1 MNNLK
6 TVLLLGALS
15 GIFLLVGGM
24 AGGRQGMLLALVF
37 AGVMNFVSYW
47 FSDKIVL
54 KAYRASE
61 LPESE
66 APRIYAM
73 VRELSQQAQIP
84 MPRIYVFEQDSPNA
98 FATGRNPAKAVIAL
112 SRGIIQLMGEEE
124 LKGVIAHELT
134 HVINR
139 DTLLATIAATLAGA
153 IMFLGYQMRWLGL
166 FSGGG
171 RDDDNRGGA
180 MGMIMM
186 AILAPLAATIIQLA
200 ISRSREYKADAGAAQ
215 LTHNP
220 EGLASALEKLTA
232 YSKRIASAG
241 HPANGAPVHRFALE
255 RQEPAVSFF
264 NPPADRGA
272 GGPPA
277 PDATELKKFIFDS

>member
-6 TVLLLGALS
+6 TVLLLGALT
-15 GIFLLVGGM
+15 GIFLFIGGMVGGQ
-24 AGGRQGMLLALVF
+24 QGMLLAL
-37 AGVMNFVSYW
+37 AGAGLMNFISYW

-54 KAYRASE
+54 RAYRASP

-66 APRIYAM
+66 APRIYGM

-84 MPRIYVFEQDSPNA
+84 MPGIYVFEQDSANA
-98 FATGRNPAKAVIAL
+98 FATGRNPDKAIIAL
-112 SRGIIQLMGEEE
+112 SRGIIGLMNEGE
-124 LKGVIAHELT
+124 LKGVIGHELT

-171 RDDDNRGGA
+171 HSDDRRGGA
-180 MGMIMM
+180 MGMIVM
-186 AILAPLAATIIQLA
+186 AVLAPLAATIIQLS
-200 ISRSREYKADAGAAQ
+200 ISRSREYTADAGAAG
-215 LTHNP
+215 LTHDP

-232 YSKRIASAG
+232 YSKRLPLPATQQTAHLFIISPLSG
-241 HPANGAPVHRFALE
+241 RSLLSLFSTHPPLE
-255 RQEPAVSFF
+255 ERVARLRRMRLS
-264 NPPADRGA
+264 
-272 GGPPA
+272 
-277 PDATELKKFIFDS
+277 

>member
-6 TVLLLGALS
+6 TALLLGALT
-15 GIFLLVGGM
+15 GIFLFIGGM

-37 AGVMNFVSYW
+37 AAVMNFVSYW

-54 KAYRASE
+54 KTYRASE
-61 LPESE
+61 LPENE
-66 APRIYAM
+66 APRVYAM

-84 MPRIYVFEQDSPNA
+84 MPSIYVFEQDSPNA

-166 FSGGG
+166 FAGG

-180 MGMIMM
+180 LGMILM

-200 ISRSREYKADAGAAQ
+200 ISRSREFKADAGSAQ

-232 YSKRIASAG
+232 FSQRLPLQSTRQTAHLFIVSPLSGKSLLSLFSTHPPIA
-241 HPANGAPVHRFALE
+241 E
-255 RQEPAVSFF
+255 RVARLR
-264 NPPADRGA
+264 AMR
-272 GGPPA
+272 
-277 PDATELKKFIFDS
+277 LI

>member
-1 MNNLK
+1 MNNMK
-6 TVLLLGALS
+6 TVVLLGALT
-15 GIFLLVGGM
+15 GIFLFIGGM

-54 KAYRASE
+54 KAYRASA
-61 LPESE
+61 LPENE
-66 APRIYAM
+66 APRIHAM

-84 MPRIYVFEQDSPNA
+84 MPSIYVFEQDSPNA

-112 SRGIIQLMGEEE
+112 SRGIIQLMGEAE
-124 LKGVIAHELT
+124 LKGVVAHELT

-153 IMFLGYQMRWLGL
+153 VMFLGYQMRWLGM
-166 FSGGG
+166 FSGG

-180 MGMIMM
+180 LGMILM

-200 ISRSREYKADAGAAQ
+200 ISRSREYKADDGSAQ
-215 LTHNP
+215 LTHDP

-232 YSKRIASAG
+232 FSKRIPLQASRQTAHLFIVSPFSG
-241 HPANGAPVHRFALE
+241 RSLLSLFSTHPPIEE
-255 RQEPAVSFF
+255 RVARLRQMRLS
-264 NPPADRGA
+264 
-272 GGPPA
+272 
-277 PDATELKKFIFDS
+277 

>member
-1 MNNLK
+1 MNNMK
-6 TVLLLGALS
+6 TVLLLGALT
-15 GIFLLVGGM
+15 GIFLFIGGM

-37 AGVMNFVSYW
+37 AGLMNFAAYW

-66 APRIYAM
+66 APRVYAM
-73 VRELSQQAQIP
+73 VRGLSQQARIP
-84 MPRIYVFEQDSPNA
+84 MPSIYVFEQDSPNA

-112 SRGIIQLMGEEE
+112 SRGIIQLMGEAE
-124 LKGVIAHELT
+124 LQGVVAHELT

-166 FSGGG
+166 FSGGH
-171 RDDDNRGGA
+171 DENNRGGA
-180 MGMIMM
+180 LGMILM
-186 AILAPLAATIIQLA
+186 AILAPLAATVIQMA

-220 EGLASALEKLTA
+220 EGLASALEKLAVYSRRLPLQATGQTA
-232 YSKRIASAG
+232 HLFIVSPLSGKSLLSLFST
-241 HPANGAPVHRFALE
+241 HPPIEE
-255 RQEPAVSFF
+255 RVARLREM
-264 NPPADRGA
+264 RL
-272 GGPPA
+272 
-277 PDATELKKFIFDS
+277 T

>member
-1 MNNLK
+1 MNNMK
-6 TVLLLGALS
+6 TALLLGALT
-15 GIFLLVGGM
+15 GIFLFIGGM
-24 AGGRQGMLLALVF
+24 AGGRQGMLLALGF
-37 AGVMNFVSYW
+37 AGLMNFVSYW

-54 KAYRASE
+54 KSYRASE

-84 MPRIYVFEQDSPNA
+84 MPSIYVFEQDSPNA

-112 SRGIIQLMGEEE
+112 SRGIIQLMGEDE

-166 FSGGG
+166 FSGG
-171 RDDDNRGGA
+171 RDDDHRGGA
-180 MGMIMM
+180 LGMILM
-186 AILAPLAATIIQLA
+186 AILAPLAATVIQMA
-200 ISRSREYKADAGAAQ
+200 ISRSREFKADAGSAQ

-232 YSKRIASAG
+232 FSKRIPLQATRHTAHLFIVSPLSG
-241 HPANGAPVHRFALE
+241 KSLLSLFSTHPPIEE
-255 RQEPAVSFF
+255 RVARLREMRLS
-264 NPPADRGA
+264 
-272 GGPPA
+272 
-277 PDATELKKFIFDS
+277 

>member
-6 TVLLLGALS
+6 TVLLLGTLS
-15 GIFLLVGGM
+15 GIFLFIGGM
-24 AGGRQGMLLALVF
+24 AGGQQGMLLALAF
-37 AGVMNFVSYW
+37 AGLMNFVSYW

-54 KAYRASE
+54 KAYRANE

-66 APRIYAM
+66 APRLYAI

-84 MPRIYVFEQDSPNA
+84 MPGIYVFEQDSPNA
-98 FATGRNPAKAVIAL
+98 FATGRNPDKAVIAL
-112 SRGIIQLMGEEE
+112 SRGIINLLEEGE

-139 DTLLATIAATLAGA
+139 DTLLATIAATLASA

-171 RDDDNRGGA
+171 RDNDRRGGA
-180 MGMIMM
+180 LGMILM

-200 ISRSREYKADAGAAQ
+200 ISRSREYKADDGSAQ
-215 LTHNP
+215 LTHDP
-220 EGLASALEKLTA
+220 ERLASALEKLTA
-232 YSKRIASAG
+232 YSKRMPLQATQQTAHLFIVSPLSGKSLLSLFSTHPPIA
-241 HPANGAPVHRFALE
+241 E
-255 RQEPAVSFF
+255 RVARLRQMRLS
-264 NPPADRGA
+264 
-272 GGPPA
+272 
-277 PDATELKKFIFDS
+277 

>member
-1 MNNLK
+1 MNNMK
-6 TVLLLGALS
+6 TALLLGALT
-15 GIFLLVGGM
+15 GIFLFIGAM
-24 AGGRQGMLLALVF
+24 TGGRQGMLLALVF
-37 AGVMNFVSYW
+37 AGLMNFVSYW

-54 KAYRASE
+54 RAYRASE

-84 MPRIYVFEQDSPNA
+84 MPSIYVFEQESPNA
-98 FATGRNPAKAVIAL
+98 FATGRNPARAAIAL
-112 SRGIIQLMGEEE
+112 SRGIIQLMGEGE

-166 FSGGG
+166 FSGG

-180 MGMIMM
+180 IGMIMV
-186 AILAPLAATIIQLA
+186 AILAPLAATIIQMA
-200 ISRSREYKADAGAAQ
+200 ISRSREFKADAGSAQ

-232 YSKRIASAG
+232 YSKKLPLQATRQTAHLFIVSPLSGKGMLSLFSTHPPIA
-241 HPANGAPVHRFALE
+241 E
-255 RQEPAVSFF
+255 RVARLREMHH
-264 NPPADRGA
+264 
-272 GGPPA
+272 
-277 PDATELKKFIFDS
+277 T

>member
-1 MNNLK
+1 MNNMK
-6 TVLLLGALS
+6 TVILLGTLT
-15 GIFLLVGGM
+15 GIFLFIGGM

-37 AGVMNFVSYW
+37 AGLMNFVSYW

-54 KAYRASE
+54 KAYRANE

-84 MPRIYVFEQDSPNA
+84 MPVICVFEQDSPNA

-112 SRGIIQLMGEEE
+112 SRGIIHLMGDAE
-124 LKGVIAHELT
+124 LKGVVAHELT

-171 RDDDNRGGA
+171 HDDDNRGGA
-180 MGMIMM
+180 LGMILL
-186 AILAPLAATIIQLA
+186 AILAPLAAIIIQMA
-200 ISRSREYKADAGAAQ
+200 ISRSREYKADAGAAH

-220 EGLASALEKLTA
+220 EDLASALEKLTA
-232 YSKRIASAG
+232 YSKRLPLQATRQTAHLFIVSPLSG
-241 HPANGAPVHRFALE
+241 KSLLSLFSTHPPIEERVARLREMRF
-255 RQEPAVSFF
+255 S
-264 NPPADRGA
+264 
-272 GGPPA
+272 
-277 PDATELKKFIFDS
+277 

>member
-15 GIFLLVGGM
+15 GIFLFVGGM
-24 AGGRQGMLLALVF
+24 IGGQQGMLLALVF
-37 AGVMNFVSYW
+37 AGLMNFVSYW

-54 KAYRASE
+54 KAYRANE

-84 MPRIYVFEQDSPNA
+84 MPSIFVFEQDSPNA

-112 SRGIIQLMGEEE
+112 SRGIIQLMGEGE

-166 FSGGG
+166 FSSG
-171 RDDDNRGGA
+171 RDDDNRGGV
-180 MGMIMM
+180 MGMFIM
-186 AILAPLAATIIQLA
+186 AILAPVAATIIQMA
-200 ISRSREYKADAGAAQ
+200 ISRSREYKADAGSAQ

-220 EGLASALEKLTA
+220 EDLASALEKLTA
-232 YSKRIASAG
+232 YSKKLPLQATQQTAHLFIVSPLSG
-241 HPANGAPVHRFALE
+241 KSLLSLFSTHPPIEE
-255 RQEPAVSFF
+255 RVARLRQMRL
-264 NPPADRGA
+264 N
-272 GGPPA
+272 
-277 PDATELKKFIFDS
+277 